1 MTNGNGGWQSPNAW
15 ARAINTGGWKFITLA
30 IIGLVVLPI
39 MLVPDAL
46 ERFAG
51 FIELVIQLGENNG
64 NPIALIYL
72 MLAGMFVLGLK
83 MNSKLNSVITRM
95 ERHETHCES
104 RHKQIEARFAEIE
117 GGK

>member
-1 MTNGNGGWQSPNAW
+1 
-15 ARAINTGGWKFITLA
+15 
-30 IIGLVVLPI
+30 

-95 ERHETHCES
+95 ERHESHCGERHKEIES
-104 RHKQIEARFAEIE
+104 RFARLES
-117 GGK
+117 KK